1 LSYNK
6 TLAPYGFCISCCFWA
21 DHPGP
26 AKKTK
31 QHTEPRPQQHPT
43 SGPDPGEQTPGE
55 RKLANGTGLKEPGEK
70 NRAPLTPHPKLITPY
85 STSATNPA
93 LPLHHHTQHH
103 MLHSY
108 ATSHRGGHRI
118 LFRIFVCQ
126 ISPIYSYPGVHTL
139 CDIYRGGIH
148 MLYPYATSAIYIG
161 AAHPVGHVSSY
172 THHPSQCFHNFKAM
186 FIASFLS
193 ASHSVRNS
201 NRTAGSMSS

>member
-1 LSYNK
+1 MPQARTLNLCLLSYNK

-70 NRAPLTPHPKLITPY
+70 NRAPLTPHPKLITPD

-108 ATSHRGGHRI
+108 ATSHRGGHNICLSNLSHI
-118 LFRIFVCQ
+118 LVSGCTHSMRHLSRRHPYAVSICY
-126 ISPIYSYPGVHTL
+126 IS
-139 CDIYRGGIH
+139 DIYRGGTPCRPRFFLH
-148 MLYPYATSAIYIG
+148 SSSLTMLPQLQG
-161 AAHPVGHVSSY
+161 DVH
-172 THHPSQCFHNFKAM
+172 
-186 FIASFLS
+186 
-193 ASHSVRNS
+193 R
-201 NRTAGSMSS
+201 